1 MPLGKKW
8 NEMKGGKNEMDE
20 QGNLES
26 WDGFLGSNFLSAD
39 AVDDENHVF
48 VVIKTELDTDNNR
61 PILLLESQGVK
72 AKFSLNVTNSNFL
85 KNSGITSPNKAIGK
99 KIKFRKVIVIS
110 PKTKKE
116 VESLRIIAIE

>member
-1 MPLGKKW
+1 
-8 NEMKGGKNEMDE
+8 MKGGKNEMDE

-99 KIKFRKVIVIS
+99 KIKFRKVTVIS
-110 PKTKKE
+110 PKTKQE